1 MKIIDNNTET
11 LKQNLI
17 LNIENGSKLSIAAS
31 CFSMYAFKELMQQ
44 LQNVD
49 ELRFI
54 FTTPTFVKKAFGRQ
68 KAIAAS
74 DDNGAVNL
82 LGSSFESQLQNALMQ
97 KAIAREC
104 AEWIKNEKI
113 SFRSVTSNEPL
124 SGYAVVQSADRKAA
138 HVYTPLQGFTTVE
151 LGSSDNKD
159 VLNLIQE
166 LDTPFA
172 KQYLSLFDSVWKDKK
187 RLVDVKEEL
196 IKSIS
201 AICAENSPEFVYYV
215 ALYNIFN
222 DFLNDISDDDF
233 SANERVGYQN
243 SVVWTKLYDFQRD
256 AALAIIN
263 KLERYNGCI
272 LADSVGLGKTYTSLA
287 VIKYYESRNKTV
299 LVLCPKKLSDNWLG
313 FRGNLINNPLVKDRF
328 RYDVFYHTDMS
339 RIASG
344 AKTNGIDL
352 SHINWENYD
361 LVVIDESHNFR
372 NGGNPND
379 KKMNRYQTLL
389 NKVIRPGVK
398 TKVLMLSATPVNNR
412 FNDLRNQ
419 LALAYED
426 GDPSILES
434 RLPTNNTVDGI
445 FRKAQQAFN
454 AWSKLEPNERTTN
467 ELIKRL
473 DFDFFELLDSVTI
486 ARSRKHIQSYYD
498 MNAIGAFPKRLAP
511 LSVSP
516 TLTDLSN
523 VADYDEIFES
533 LLSLWLTIYTP
544 SHYIRSDRRHLYAE
558 AFGDIVNNHGFSQ
571 ENREQGLRR
580 LMAINLMKRLESSIC
595 SFKLTLERIET
606 LISNTILKIDNYYTN
621 RNDAYAEEH
630 SWDIEDDELQEDIFN
645 VGKKVK
651 IYFKDMELEK
661 WRKTL
666 YSDFLEIQALRSK
679 VSVITASHDN
689 KLTELKQIINNKV
702 ENPINAGNKKIL
714 IFTAFADTAN
724 YLYQNISS
732 FAQTLGLNTAMVTGT
747 TDGLSTIKGL
757 HCDFNTILT
766 CFSPKSKDRDNLHYD
781 SIAANAT
788 IDILI
793 GTDCI
798 SEGQNLQDCDY
809 CINYDIH
816 WNPVRIIQ
824 RYGRI
829 DRIGST
835 NKVIQLVNFWPDVS
849 LDDYINLKQRV
860 ETRMKIVNITATPE
874 EQILTDEEKI
884 DLQYRRAQLE
894 KLKTEVIDIEE
905 MNSGISITD
914 LGLNEFKLDLLDY
927 TKTNRIDR
935 KVQNGVYAV
944 VPSTLNYPKGMIW
957 ILKNISMRT
966 NIKTPNRLHP
976 YYLVYI
982 ADNGNIVY
990 NYLNPK
996 EVLSV
1001 VKHLCKGIKEPDP
1014 TLCRLFNEETQNG
1027 IKMNKYSDLLN
1038 QTIQSIVEVKKEVD
1052 IQSLFRSGGT
1062 TLTKKDKIEGLD
1074 DFELICFLVVK

>member
-1 MKIIDNNTET
+1 MKIIDNNNET
-11 LKQNLI
+11 LKENLI
-17 LNIENGSKLSIAAS
+17 SSIQSGSKLSIAAS
-31 CFSMYAFKELMQQ
+31 CFSMYAFNELMEQ
-44 LQNVD
+44 LQGLD

-54 FTTPTFVKKAFGRQ
+54 FTKPTFVKNDKHH
-68 KAIAAS
+68 S
-74 DDNGAVNL
+74 VAVSSQRTSEESIY
-82 LGSSFESQLQNALMQ
+82 GSTFETQFRNALTQ

-104 AEWIKNEKI
+104 AEWIKSDKVA
-113 SFRSVTSNEPL
+113 FRSIVTQEPFGGFAVTQ
-124 SGYAVVQSADRKAA
+124 STDKRDAIAYA
-138 HVYTPLQGFTTVE
+138 PIQGFTTVE
-151 LGSSDNKD
+151 LGTAEKKD
-159 VLNLIQE
+159 ALNLIQE
-166 LDTPFA
+166 LETPYA
-172 KQYLSLFDSVWKDKK
+172 KQYLALFDSIWRDKK
-187 RLVDVKEEL
+187 RLVDVKEEIL
-196 IKSIS
+196 KNIS

-215 ALYNIFN
+215 ALYHIFN
-222 DFLNDISDDDF
+222 EFLNDITNDDF
-233 SANERVGYQN
+233 SADEKVGFKN

-272 LADSVGLGKTYTSLA
+272 LADSVGLGKTYTALA
-287 VIKYYESRNKTV
+287 VIKYYESRNKSV
-299 LVLCPKKLSDNWLG
+299 LVLCPKKLSDNWNG
-313 FRGNLINNPLVKDRF
+313 FRGNFLNNPLVQDRF
-328 RYDVFYHTDMS
+328 RYDVLYHTDLSRTGANAMS
-339 RIASG
+339 
-344 AKTNGIDL
+344 NGINL
-352 SHINWENYD
+352 GRLNWGNYD

-379 KKMNRYQTLL
+379 EKMNRYQTLL
-389 NKVIRPGVK
+389 EKVIRSGVK

-426 GDPSILES
+426 GDPSILER
-434 RLPTNNTVDGI
+434 RLPTHNTIDGI
-445 FRKAQQAFN
+445 FKKAQQAFN
-454 AWSKLEPNERTTN
+454 FWSKLDPANRTTDR
-467 ELIKRL
+467 LIKTL

-498 MNAIGAFPKRLAP
+498 MNAIGSFPRRLSP
-511 LSVSP
+511 ISVSP
-516 TLTDLSN
+516 TLTDLTD
-523 VADYDEIFES
+523 VTDYDEIFES
-533 LLSLWLTIYTP
+533 LLELWLSIYTP
-544 SHYIRSDRRHLYAE
+544 SHYIKKDRRYLYAE
-558 AFGDIVNNHGFSQ
+558 QFGDKLNNRGLSQ

-595 SFKLTLERIET
+595 SFRLTLTRIGEQISET
-606 LISNTILKIDNYYTN
+606 IRKIDEFNKNKTN
-621 RNDAYAEEH
+621 AYAENYD
-630 SWDIEDDELQEDIFN
+630 WNFEDEDEQDDVFA
-645 VGKKVK
+645 VGKK
-651 IYFKDMELEK
+651 IQIQFKDMELDA

-666 YSDFLEIQALRSK
+666 EADLAVICELERKVEKITAAHDSKLSELLEIIRSK
-679 VSVITASHDN
+679 VN
-689 KLTELKQIINNKV
+689 
-702 ENPINAGNKKIL
+702 NPINGENKKIL

-724 YLYQNISS
+724 YLYANVSK
-732 FAQTLGLNTAMVTGT
+732 FAQALGLNTAMVTGS

-766 CFSPKSKDRDNLHYD
+766 CFSPKSKDRDKMNYD
-781 SIAANAT
+781 TIASTAE

-835 NKVIQLVNFWPDVS
+835 NTVIQLVNFWPDVS
-849 LDDYINLKQRV
+849 LDEYINLKQRV

-874 EQILTDEEKI
+874 EKVLSDEEKI
-884 DLQYRRAQLE
+884 DLEYRKAQLQ

-905 MNSGISITD
+905 MSTGISITD

-927 TKTNRIDR
+927 SKTIQIQSMA
-935 KVQNGVYAV
+935 KMGVYAV
-944 VPSTLNYPKGMIW
+944 AEATSKYPKGMVF
-957 ILKNISMRT
+957 ILRNISMRA

-982 ADNGNIVY
+982 AENGSIVY

-1001 VKHLCKGIKEPDP
+1001 MKHLCKGSDEPNEV
-1014 TLCRLFNEETQNG
+1014 LCRLFNEETQNG
-1027 IKMNKYSDLLN
+1027 KRMEKYSDLLN
-1038 QTIQSIVEVKKEVD
+1038 KTIQSIVEVKKEAD

-1062 TLTKKDKIEGLD
+1062 NLGKKEKIEGLD